1 MRPKTLAL
9 LLLRELQEELD
20 GAGFVDVKVFLQVR
34 DSAIAVLP
42 DHLAVKWRIRN
53 SFAPEHFRQ
62 KGVLQFYGTRMF
74 EAEYLK
80 ALGLTADIACLLAA
94 SFPAA
99 SIACKFSRR
108 AERLDA

>member
-1 MRPKTLAL
+1 
-9 LLLRELQEELD
+9 
-20 GAGFVDVKVFLQVR
+20 
-34 DSAIAVLP
+34 
-42 DHLAVKWRIRN
+42 
-53 SFAPEHFRQ
+53 
-62 KGVLQFYGTRMF
+62 MF